1 MFRLHGCILCG
12 EKHKIKIHA
21 YVTRKVRSRAEENVE
36 IKIIVIFCEK
46 AKESGNQYTKRL
58 LPHFVVPECN
68 IDLENVLQYIV
79 LHPDGSVDFDDASQ
93 MLGSQ
98 DIRTIRKHI
107 AKGME
112 IIKKTNLTAS
122 ELLAELPGFA
132 TLPAPEGKLSIEYLE
147 DQADELFD
155 AAERM
160 IGGRSDFIMP
170 VQYVHIVYTFEKA
183 RNPLLVPSNRVFHAL
198 LFNDTS

>member
-1 MFRLHGCILCG
+1 MLLLHGCILCG
-12 EKHKIKIHA
+12 EKHPLKIHA
-21 YVTRKVRSRAEENVE
+21 YVTRKVRSRAEENIE
-36 IKIIVIFCEK
+36 IIIIVIYCEN
-46 AKESGNQYTKRL
+46 AKKHGKQYTKRL
-58 LPHFVVPECN
+58 LPHFVIPECN

-93 MLGSQ
+93 MLGTQ
-98 DIRTIRKHI
+98 DIRTIDKHI
-107 AKGME
+107 ARAME

-122 ELLAELPGFA
+122 ELLSRLPGFA
-132 TLPAPEGKLSIEYLE
+132 TLPAPEGKLPIEYLE

-170 VQYVHIVYTFEKA
+170 IQYVHIVYTFEKA